1 MSGMRRREFI
11 SLLGGAAA
19 AWPLAARAQ
28 QADRIPVVGFLNAA
42 SREGIPEFVAAF
54 RQGLKEIGFVDGQNV
69 TIEYRWAEGRND
81 RLPALAADLVRRQV
95 AVIVANS
102 PGVLPAKAETA
113 TIPIVFLS
121 PGDPVAQGFVTSLNR
136 PGGNVT
142 GVSFFNT
149 TLGSKRL
156 ELLHQMVPRAA
167 TIAFLVN
174 PSFPTAEIDLQDT
187 QAAARTLALRLLV
200 LHAASESEIETVFAS
215 LAQQKPDA
223 LIVNPDPYLTSR
235 RHQIVPLLA
244 RLSMPSAHSP
254 RDWVVS
260 GALMS
265 YGTNTVDALSS
276 GRRLCRRREAR
287 RPAGH
292 AADQVRVGD
301 QSQNREGAG
310 PRGAGQAAG
319 ARRRGDRVKRVM
331 MSANGTKRT
340 CRDGC

>member
-1 MSGMRRREFI
+1 VRRREFVT
-11 SLLGGAAA
+11 LLGGAAA

-69 TIEYRWAEGRND
+69 TIEYHWAEGRND

-265 YGTNTVDALSS
+265 YGTNTVDAYRQAGVYA
-276 GRRLCRRREAR
+276 GRILKGEKPGDLPVTQPTKFELVINLKTAKALGLEVPDRLLAL
-287 RPAGH
+287 
-292 AADQVRVGD
+292 ADEVI
-301 QSQNREGAG
+301 E
-310 PRGAGQAAG
+310 
-319 ARRRGDRVKRVM
+319 
-331 MSANGTKRT
+331 
-340 CRDGC
+340 

>member
-1 MSGMRRREFI
+1 VKRREFI

-223 LIVNPDPYLTSR
+223 LIVNPDPYLRAAATKSCRCWRACRCLR
-235 RHQIVPLLA
+235 RIHPAIGSCPA
-244 RLSMPSAHSP
+244 R
-254 RDWVVS
+254 
-260 GALMS
+260 
-265 YGTNTVDALSS
+265 
-276 GRRLCRRREAR
+276 
-287 RPAGH
+287 
-292 AADQVRVGD
+292 
-301 QSQNREGAG
+301 
-310 PRGAGQAAG
+310 
-319 ARRRGDRVKRVM
+319 
-331 MSANGTKRT
+331 
-340 CRDGC
+340 